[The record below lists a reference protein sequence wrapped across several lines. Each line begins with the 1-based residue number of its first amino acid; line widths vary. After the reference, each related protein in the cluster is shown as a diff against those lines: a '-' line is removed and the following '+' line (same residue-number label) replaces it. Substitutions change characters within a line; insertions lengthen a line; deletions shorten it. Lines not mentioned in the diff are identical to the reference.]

1 MRALITGGSGFVGR
15 HLERHLLERGDEVVV
30 VDLECD
36 VTSLDALRAAVTSS
50 QPDAIYH
57 LAALAHVG
65 ESWTN
70 PGRYLEVN
78 VIGTSNVLQ
87 AARELDPEIGVLVV
101 SSAEVYGIIAPD
113 ELPIT
118 EHQQVA
124 PVTPYAASKAAA
136 EQVVLQAAHG
146 YGQRASVVRPF
157 NHIGPGQAPT
167 FAVPAFAQR
176 IKAAKATGAGE
187 LVVGNL
193 TARRD
198 FTDVRDVVA
207 AYRAI
212 VVSSSFGEI
221 FNVASGI
228 DRSMAEV
235 VAELESIAG
244 VELEHVLDEALLRPS
259 DIPVLRGDASK
270 LQAATGWEPSISFEQ
285 TLTDVL
291 EATSL

>member
-1 MRALITGGSGFVGR
+1 
-15 HLERHLLERGDEVVV
+15 
-30 VDLECD
+30 
-36 VTSLDALRAAVTSS
+36 
-50 QPDAIYH
+50 
-57 LAALAHVG
+57 
-65 ESWTN
+65 
-70 PGRYLEVN
+70 
-78 VIGTSNVLQ
+78 
-87 AARELDPEIGVLVV
+87 
-101 SSAEVYGIIAPD
+101 
-113 ELPIT
+113 
-118 EHQQVA
+118 
-124 PVTPYAASKAAA
+124 
-136 EQVVLQAAHG
+136 
-146 YGQRASVVRPF
+146 
-157 NHIGPGQAPT
+157 
-167 FAVPAFAQR
+167 
-176 IKAAKATGAGE
+176 
-187 LVVGNL
+187 VVGNL

-270 LQAATGWEPSISFEQ
+270 LRAATGWVPSISFEQ